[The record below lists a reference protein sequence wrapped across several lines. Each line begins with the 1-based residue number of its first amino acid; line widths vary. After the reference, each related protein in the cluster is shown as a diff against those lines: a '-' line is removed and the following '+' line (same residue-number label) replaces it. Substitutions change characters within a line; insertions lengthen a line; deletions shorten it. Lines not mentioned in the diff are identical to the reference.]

1 MITGIVIGLII
12 GLPSGGVLVHKAGK
26 VTRKFRRGH

>member
-12 GLPSGGVLVHKAGK
+12 GLPSGGVLVHKVSK
-26 VTRKFRRGH
+26 KFRRGH